1 MEEKT
6 TGISKKSAPTA
17 NYYLVDYTNMGQ
29 ESLNGTE
36 NLSSNDK
43 VVIFY
48 SENNSSIEFSF
59 FEKIYSSKAEIKLQ
73 KVGIPFASLLSSY
86 LGYIM
91 GINPNAEYCI
101 ISSNGEFRILK
112 EFWAEKEI
120 EINIYSDIAKNS
132 DSFDFYENDAETAE
146 AEFTSDSE
154 DVEFE
159 EEETAID

>member
-1 MEEKT
+1 
-6 TGISKKSAPTA
+6 
-17 NYYLVDYTNMGQ
+17 MGQ

-120 EINIYSDIAKNS
+120 EINIC
-132 DSFDFYENDAETAE
+132 
-146 AEFTSDSE
+146 
-154 DVEFE
+154 
-159 EEETAID
+159 